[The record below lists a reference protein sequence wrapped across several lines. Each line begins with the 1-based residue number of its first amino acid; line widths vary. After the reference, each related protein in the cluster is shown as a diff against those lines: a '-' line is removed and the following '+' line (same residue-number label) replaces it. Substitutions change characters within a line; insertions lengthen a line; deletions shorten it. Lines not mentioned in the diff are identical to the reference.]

1 MNPSHAV
8 SAASPV
14 VSAAMPAL
22 PDDAIPA
29 LVAEVFEAAPV
40 AERSHLLEQLLRP
53 LGVLSLF
60 GVAGGVFANIR
71 FRSGWQDMH
80 VQVEDVQRIGAAQ
93 VMALVDRAQQVSV
106 ETVDGL
112 SHWLMA
118 SPALSGSAAA
128 ALLLSLLLQRAR
140 QRQAQQLPR
149 AVAGP

>member
-8 SAASPV
+8 SAASSV
-14 VSAAMPAL
+14 VPAL

-40 AERSHLLEQLLRP
+40 AERSHLLDQLLWP

-80 VQVEDVQRIGAAQ
+80 VRVEDVQRIGAAQ
-93 VMALVDRAQQVSV
+93 VTALVDRAQQVSV

-128 ALLLSLLLQRAR
+128 ALLLSLSLQRAR
-140 QRQAQQLPR
+140 QRQSQQPPR
-149 AVAGP
+149 ALAGP